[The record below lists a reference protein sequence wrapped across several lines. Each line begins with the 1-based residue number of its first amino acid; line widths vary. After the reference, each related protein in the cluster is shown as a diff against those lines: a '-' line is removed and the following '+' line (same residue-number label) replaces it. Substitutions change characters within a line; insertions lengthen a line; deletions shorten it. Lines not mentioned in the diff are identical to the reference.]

1 MKMYHDEKQWIWEEE
16 SFPDFVYQ
24 EVALESLYYKFGQLK
39 MLASFLDRQS
49 FGELTL
55 DVLVDE
61 ALSTSAIE
69 GEMLQRSSVRS
80 SINKLLKLGLEED
93 YDDTPQ
99 SDALTEVLIDAKN
112 NKEALTKER
121 LCAWHAALFPT
132 GRSGM
137 KEIRIGAYRTDE
149 ETMRIVSGPWEK
161 EKVHYVAPPAKD
173 VEWLMEEFL
182 VWVNTEDDTDT
193 VYKAIVAHLYFVL
206 IHPFDDGNGRIARAI
221 TDFILARAELASGN
235 FYTISSVIYRVR
247 KEYYAVLDEVCRHT
261 GQNIDVWVQW
271 FAKVIEASVD
281 DTLKRV
287 EAVTLK
293 AKFWDRHRETA
304 LNARQK
310 KVILKMLSAL
320 PEGFEGGMRVKKYMS
335 ISKTTRVTASRDL
348 ADLVEKGV
356 MKHFGKGRGGYY
368 VLDMYRV

>member
-1 MKMYHDEKQWIWEEE
+1 MKMYHHEKKWIWEGE
-16 SFPDFVYQ
+16 SFPDFVYRK
-24 EVALESLYYKFGQLK
+24 VALESLYYKFGQLK

-49 FGELTL
+49 YGEFTL

-80 SINKLLKLGLEED
+80 SVNKLLKLGIEED
-93 YDDTPQ
+93 YNDTPQ
-99 SDALTEVLIDAKN
+99 SDALVEVLIDAKN
-112 NKEALTKER
+112 NRDALTKER
-121 LCAWHAALFPT
+121 LNAWHAALFPT
-132 GRSGM
+132 GRSGI
-137 KEIRIGAYRTDE
+137 KKIRAGAYRTDE
-149 ETMRIVSGPWEK
+149 EEMRVVSGPWEK

-173 VEWLMEEFL
+173 VERLMEAFL
-182 VWVNTEDDTDT
+182 AWLNADDDTDA
-193 VYKAIVAHLYFVL
+193 VHKAIVAHLYFVL

-221 TDFILARAELASGN
+221 TDYVLARAELASGN
-235 FYTISSVIYRVR
+235 FYTISSVIYKVR
-247 KEYYAVLDEVCRHT
+247 QEYYAVLDDVCRHT
-261 GQNIDVWVQW
+261 DQNIDAWVRW

-281 DTLKRV
+281 DTLNRV

-310 KVILKMLSAL
+310 KLILKMLSAL
-320 PEGFEGGMRVKKYMS
+320 PEGFEGGMRVNKYMS
-335 ISKTTRVTASRDL
+335 IAKTTRITASRDL

-356 MKHFGKGRGGYY
+356 IKRFGKGRGGYY
-368 VLDMYRV
+368 VLDLEE

>member
-1 MKMYHDEKQWIWEEE
+1 MKMYHDEKQWIWERE
-16 SFPDFVYQ
+16 SFPNFVYQ
-24 EVALESLYYKFGQLK
+24 KVALESLYYKFGQLK
-39 MLASFLDRQS
+39 MLASFLDRKS

-137 KEIRIGAYRTDE
+137 KEIRVGAYRTDE
-149 ETMRIVSGPWEK
+149 EAMRIVSGSWEK

-173 VEWLMEEFL
+173 VERLMEEFL
-182 VWVNTEDDTDT
+182 VWLNAEDDTDAIHK
-193 VYKAIVAHLYFVL
+193 VIVAHLYFVL
-206 IHPFDDGNGRIARAI
+206 IHPFDDGNGRIARAS
-221 TDFILARAELASGN
+221 TDFVLARAELASGN
-235 FYTISSVIYRVR
+235 FYSISSVIYKVR

-261 GQNIDVWVQW
+261 DQNIDVWVQW

-287 EAVTLK
+287 ETVTIK

-320 PEGFEGGMRVKKYMS
+320 PEGFEGGMRVNKYM
-335 ISKTTRVTASRDL
+335 IIAKTTRVTASRDL